1 MDNLTA
7 IQWYSGTLPIFGLII
22 FYLWKMFGPAH
33 GRVYSRVI
41 LGLYLL
47 LLIYSRSLSLFVPYP
62 FNPDEAQYVA
72 QAMLFLE
79 DPIPW
84 THVDT
89 TTGGPIGTLAIL
101 IPSLLGVCPGYV
113 SARVIAI
120 LLIWGACVFGF
131 KTLRLFLADSWAA
144 VVSLAPIL
152 FWAFPQNADFIHY
165 SSELMP
171 VFLLSASFYYLV
183 SAYLEGER
191 LGRLLASIA
200 LASLVPFA
208 KLQAVVI
215 AFPIAII
222 GVFCCLHRNGIGGL
236 FHRLPWIALS
246 GLAFPFL
253 ILLPVCLSGGWSD
266 FVKSYLA
273 LGFQYGAL
281 ANVVRAFVINAF
293 CHSPNLF
300 IAGLAQILLM
310 LFFLLIG
317 LWRVRSPECRQTG
330 HQQLLSNLRWPMIP
344 AVVVFVASAYAI
356 GKPGTGF
363 SHYWQFILIPSAVVS
378 GLFIDRFD
386 SREFPFF
393 SKIPIVALLGSFV
406 FSRVWASFFFFNL
419 GMFNPNIHLGA
430 DAHAHAVISY
440 INEEKLPGDR
450 MTVWGWLPD
459 LYVKTDLVSG
469 TREVCTQLVVPDA
482 EMAYPFIAVSSD
494 LKAYYQERF
503 MRDIERSRPAFV
515 VDACYPGSFGFKD
528 RSYSPESFP
537 SFWSFLETHY
547 DLVLDTST
555 AGIEGMRVWKHR
567 SIARDGTN
575 RLFSG
580 LSAINQDLVDVASV
594 HQAQKG

>member
-1 MDNLTA
+1 MNSLYIWFA
-7 IQWYSGTLPIFGLII
+7 GMIPVFGLII
-22 FYLWKMFGPAH
+22 YYIWRVFEGME
-33 GRVYSRVI
+33 GRSRYAKVLI
-41 LGLYLL
+41 FLYLL
-47 LLIYSRSLSLFVPYP
+47 LLIYSRSLSLLVPYP

-72 QAMLFLE
+72 QAMLFLK

-84 THVDT
+84 THVDS
-89 TTGGPIGTLAIL
+89 TTGGPLGTYVLL
-101 IPSLLGVCPGYV
+101 IPFLVGFEPGYL
-113 SARVIAI
+113 SARIIAI
-120 LLIWGACVFGF
+120 LLIWGSCVYGYR
-131 KTLRLFLADSWAA
+131 TIRLFLADSWAA
-144 VVSLAPIL
+144 VVTLVPIL
-152 FWAFPQNADFIHY
+152 FWAFPPNSDFIHY
-165 SSELMP
+165 SSELVP

-183 SAYLEGER
+183 SAYLEEER
-191 LGRLLASIA
+191 FDRLLVSIV

-215 AFPIAII
+215 ALPIAFI
-222 GVFCCLHRNGIGGL
+222 GVLCCLQSSRIHRFL
-236 FHRLPWIALS
+236 HRLPWIALS

-273 LGFQYGAL
+273 LGFQYGAP
-281 ANVVRAFVINAF
+281 ADVVREFVINAF
-293 CHSPNLF
+293 CHSPDLF
-300 IAGLAQILLM
+300 IAGLAQVLLM

-317 LWRVRSPECRQTG
+317 LWRVRIPECRQTG

-440 INEEKLPGDR
+440 INAEKLPGDR

-482 EMAYPFIAVSSD
+482 ERAYPFIAVSSE
-494 LKAYYQERF
+494 LKAYYQDRF
-503 MRDIERSRPAFV
+503 MSDIKRSKPAFV
-515 VDACYPGSFGFKD
+515 VDACYPGSFAFKD
-528 RSYSPESFP
+528 RSYSPECFP
-537 SFWSFLETHY
+537 VFWSFLEDNY
-547 DLVLDTST
+547 VLVLDTST
-555 AGIEGMRVWKHR
+555 DLADGMRVWR
-567 SIARDGTN
+567 R
-575 RLFSG
+575 
-580 LSAINQDLVDVASV
+580 Q
-594 HQAQKG
+594 